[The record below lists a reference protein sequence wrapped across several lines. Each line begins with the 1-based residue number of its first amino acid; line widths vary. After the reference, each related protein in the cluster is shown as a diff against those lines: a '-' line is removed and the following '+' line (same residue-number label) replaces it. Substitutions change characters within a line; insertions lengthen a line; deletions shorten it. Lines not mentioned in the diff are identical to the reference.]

1 MLEPWMLLCYNAYC
15 RSKSRHIGQ
24 GQGRFGRHIN
34 KQEKTMKKRTRKGT
48 LRVDTLRWNEYIE
61 M

>member
-1 MLEPWMLLCYNAYC
+1 MLINAQEAVISV
-15 RSKSRHIGQ
+15 RGK
-24 GQGRFGRHIN
+24 GRFERYIT

>member
-1 MLEPWMLLCYNAYC
+1 MLIVA
-15 RSKSRHIGQ
+15 RKSTISVGDK
-24 GQGRFGRHIN
+24 GRLERYIT

>member
-1 MLEPWMLLCYNAYC
+1 LPLKEPSYRLGAKVVSSGY
-15 RSKSRHIGQ
+15 IT
-24 GQGRFGRHIN
+24 